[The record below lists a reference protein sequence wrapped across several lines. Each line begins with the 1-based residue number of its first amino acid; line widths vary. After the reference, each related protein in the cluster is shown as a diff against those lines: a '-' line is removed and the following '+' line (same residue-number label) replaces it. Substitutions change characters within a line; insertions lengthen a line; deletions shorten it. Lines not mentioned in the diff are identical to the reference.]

1 MSDTQNENTD
11 ETPLRLS
18 SINASD
24 LVLNTSRLRNL
35 YSGTPSDF
43 AVERNFVPTAGQNAF
58 IVDPSLFR
66 VYKNR
71 VSYINFSEALKL
83 LKEGKKVSN
92 NSWEPKSYL
101 FLCDTVSID
110 TLPSTELINKKQ
122 FIWFSSETNQYDLW
136 KSNSEDLLSEQ
147 WFEYTE
153 N

>member
-35 YSGTPSDF
+35 YNDTPSDF
-43 AVERNFVPTAGQNAF
+43 AVERNFVSTACQNAF
-58 IVDPSLFR
+58 IVDPSLFG

>member
-11 ETPLRLS
+11 ETPVRLS

-35 YSGTPSDF
+35 YNSTPPDF
-43 AVERNFVPTAGQNAF
+43 AVERNFVSTACQNAF
-58 IVDPSLFR
+58 TVDPSLFR
-66 VYKNR
+66 VLKNI

-83 LKEGKKVSN
+83 LKEGKKISN
-92 NSWEPKSYL
+92 NSWEPESYL

-147 WFEYTE
+147 WFEYTD

>member
-1 MSDTQNENTD
+1 MSDTQNRDTD
-11 ETPLRLS
+11 EAPLRLS

-24 LVLNTSRLRNL
+24 LVLNTNRLRNL
-35 YSGTPSDF
+35 YNGISPHL
-43 AVERNFVPTAGQNAF
+43 AAERNFVSTAGQNAF
-58 IVDPSLFR
+58 TVDPSLFR
-66 VYKNR
+66 VLKNI

-83 LKEGKKVSN
+83 LKEGKKISN
-92 NSWEPKSYL
+92 NSWEPESYL

-147 WFEYTE
+147 WFEYTD

>member
-24 LVLNTSRLRNL
+24 LVLNTNRLRNL
-35 YSGTPSDF
+35 YNGIPSDF
-43 AVERNFVPTAGQNAF
+43 AIERNFVSTAGQNAF
-58 IVDPSLFR
+58 TVDPSLFR

-147 WFEYTE
+147 WFEYTD

>member
-11 ETPLRLS
+11 ETLLRLS

-24 LVLNTSRLRNL
+24 LVFNTSRLQNL
-35 YSGTPSDF
+35 YNGTPSDF
-43 AVERNFVPTAGQNAF
+43 AIARNFVSPAGENAF
-58 IVDPSLFR
+58 IVDPSLFK

-110 TLPSTELINKKQ
+110 TLPSTELINEKQ

>member
-1 MSDTQNENTD
+1 MSDTQNEDSD
-11 ETPLRLS
+11 EAPLRLS
-18 SINASD
+18 SINAS
-24 LVLNTSRLRNL
+24 RLRNL
-35 YSGTPSDF
+35 YNGTPSDF
-43 AVERNFVPTAGQNAF
+43 AIARNFVSPAGENAF
-58 IVDPSLFR
+58 IVDPSLFK

-110 TLPSTELINKKQ
+110 TLPSTELINEKQ